1 MGDLGGRDERAL
13 LDLVSGWGG
22 TIPASASEV
31 REWIADGM
39 LRLIPSDAALV
50 SYRENGRFGTV
61 STEPSIAAWRLAKA
75 DEWVQLRHPV
85 VDHWVRTGDDRAVRL
100 SDVIGA
106 AALHRLE
113 LYQAFWRPFAVQRTL
128 GVRTRPAMGGAP
140 IDLACYRTG
149 RDFSPRD
156 VEALGRLSS
165 VAARLLTQAA
175 VQP

>member
-61 STEPSIAAWRLAKA
+61 STDPSIAAWRLAKA

-85 VDHWVRTGDDRAVRL
+85 VDHWVRTA
-100 SDVIGA
+100 S
-106 AALHRLE
+106 
-113 LYQAFWRPFAVQRTL
+113 
-128 GVRTRPAMGGAP
+128 AP
-140 IDLACYRTG
+140 GTFL
-149 RDFSPRD
+149 
-156 VEALGRLSS
+156 
-165 VAARLLTQAA
+165 
-175 VQP
+175 